1 MKNKNLRGH
10 IQAYCKLIHLNYAS
24 IIPGLITIGLAID
37 TIIKL
42 RNKNDNHHIVQTII
56 SAIITIIP
64 IIYGVIKEIINQKKM
79 IIHQYTSDEFDY
91 VLEPVI
97 KRTNYELL
105 KIDNSRLMF
114 SKSDNDNLKN
124 IIKLKF
130 QIIKHP
136 KYTIPNDISKNAYRI
151 FMEFLKSGK
160 HLQNDKK
167 LRMNI
172 GLEELQQQKKQ
183 TIQLSPTSYFNSIC
197 TNEITTFEF
206 RHDDDSSYC
215 LDGYSLVFAKGNSN
229 KLSRIYNL
237 SESQCSNHI
246 GISTLA
252 ITSDERVI
260 IILQGERNFI
270 DSKKFNVAA
279 SGSLDYKDKK
289 HCKTFNELIIK
300 SMERELCEECY
311 IQNKR
316 KDKDKI
322 KIYTEIFGYGRLL
335 DRGGKPEFFGIS
347 YVDIEAEKLIK
358 HAEKK
363 ENQEIKKEYIG
374 KYFDIPFNIDPNVFR
389 NNVTDF
395 LKKQRQTDNFD
406 KNITVNLY
414 YYIDVLWSKIKNTQI
429 YNKYLYPRTI
439 GS

>member
-105 KIDNSRLMF
+105 KIDNSRLVF

-124 IIKLKF
+124 LIKLKF

-136 KYTIPNDISKNAYRI
+136 KYTLPNDISKNAYRV
-151 FMEFLKSGK
+151 FMDFLKSGK

-197 TNEITTFEF
+197 TNDITTFEF
-206 RHDDDSSYC
+206 IHDDDSSYC

-237 SESQCSNHI
+237 SESHCSNHI
-246 GISTLA
+246 GVSTIA
-252 ITSDERVI
+252 ITSDHRVI
-260 IILQGERNFI
+260 IILQGDKNLQ
-270 DSKKFNVAA
+270 DSKKFNVSAT
-279 SGSLDYKDKK
+279 GSLDYKDKK
-289 HCKTFNELIIK
+289 HCKTFNELLIK
-300 SMERELCEECY
+300 GLERELCEECY
-311 IQNKR
+311 INKC

-322 KIYTEIFGYGRLL
+322 KIDTEIFGYGRFLH
-335 DRGGKPEFFGIS
+335 RGGKPEFFGIS
-347 YVDIEAEKLIK
+347 YVEMEAEDLINNAK
-358 HAEKK
+358 NNPERNKYG
-363 ENQEIKKEYIG
+363 YISD
-374 KYFDIPFNIDPNVFR
+374 YFHIQFDIDPEVFR
-389 NNVTDF
+389 NNVKDF
-395 LKKQRQTDNFD
+395 LKGKRQTDIFD